1 MEAGNRATLLS
12 GLSGRVL
19 EVGCG
24 TGLNFEFYP
33 ASVEQIVA
41 LEPDDYLR
49 GRAEARALGHS
60 KIVVHPGRAE
70 ELQDSPLGFPDMF
83 DAVVFSLVLCS
94 VADPQDV
101 LHQARQ
107 VLRPGGQLRFYEHH
121 VSRDRDLAR
130 RQRRLSP
137 LWACAMGG
145 CHPDRDIVALISAEY
160 EVITTTE
167 FWMKQ
172 RPEWFYEM
180 TGPHTVGLAV
190 PL

>member
-1 MEAGNRATLLS
+1 MEATNRYRLLA

-33 ASVEQIVA
+33 PTVEQVVA

-49 GRAEARALGHS
+49 GRAEARALGRP
-60 KIVVHPGRAE
+60 KIAVQAGRAE
-70 ELQDSPLGFPDMF
+70 ELENFPDIF

-94 VADPQDV
+94 VSDPEDV
-101 LHQARQ
+101 LRQAHH

-121 VSRDRDLAR
+121 LSRDRELAR
-130 RQRRLSP
+130 RQRRLSS
-137 LWACAMGG
+137 LWSYAMGG

-160 EVITTTE
+160 DVVAKTE
-167 FWMKQ
+167 LWMKQ
-172 RPEWFYEM
+172 KPEWFYEM

-190 PL
+190 PRA